1 MPRFTILE
9 LTDAD
14 LKVLQATW
22 RKKEGF
28 AIDRVQTVEFGDLP
42 RDESGDAARTE
53 RIREKLKGLDGG
65 GPSETA
71 LLVPKQHCVARL
83 VRLPSGNP
91 AEIAEMAHFEAEKF
105 IPFNVEQHV
114 IAHELVRSDELNGSD
129 VFLAAVD
136 GPYITRCVEIAAAT
150 GLDPLFAN
158 VTAVSLAQ
166 GALDAIPG
174 LGAEEPVS
182 IVHIGRVHVEVA
194 TIYQGL
200 VVTMRAFNHGLE
212 ALAKAVGEKA
222 PMTDGSDGIRAP
234 KKVHPHDLLR
244 LDFRDP
250 DAFERVLNPGG
261 PETGRTPAGEAARRW
276 LAVLATN
283 FRRNHEFA
291 QRERPVPTIR
301 KILVCGDGAE
311 ITFLP
316 EAVGVALGVE
326 VELFDPLRAL
336 PRAAGFQAARPT
348 QFLPYAPAFGALNR
362 LRELAELEDKAPSR
376 VNLLPPEV
384 IERQAAQQRRL
395 LLMITATLL
404 IVAAALGS
412 LLFMSQSSLRQ
423 KQEESY
429 AEAIRLMRPHVE
441 SIAEKRRKVE
451 IIERIRS
458 ERSSALS
465 LLNQISAYPMVRPVP
480 DGGTLTLSDFRFEA
494 GKDVEISGK
503 ALSIEDINAFV
514 AYLRSIEEGGR
525 PAFVQGSLDG
535 VRVASQTPT
544 RLIGREQQM
553 YEFKIVGPLNIPD
566 RRSR

>member
-1 MPRFTILE
+1 MPRFTVLE

-28 AIDRVQTVEFGDLP
+28 AIDRVLTVDFGDLP
-42 RDESGDAARTE
+42 RDESGDAARAE
-53 RIREKLKGLDGG
+53 RIREKLKGLEGS
-65 GPSETA
+65 GPTETA

-83 VRLPSGNP
+83 VRLPSHDP
-91 AEIAEMAHFEAEKF
+91 SEIAEMARFEAEKF
-105 IPFNVEQHV
+105 IPFNVEQHI
-114 IAHELVRSDELNGSD
+114 IAHEIVRTDELNGSD

-136 GPYITRCVEIAAAT
+136 GPYMARCVETAAAT
-150 GLDPLFAN
+150 GFDPLFAN

-166 GALDAIPG
+166 GALEACPG

-194 TIYQGL
+194 TIHQGL

-222 PMTDGSDGIRAP
+222 PMTDGTDGLRAAR
-234 KKVHPHDLLR
+234 KVHPHDLLR

-250 DAFERVLNPGG
+250 DAFERVLNPGA

-316 EAVGVALGVE
+316 EAVGIALGVD

-336 PRAAGFQAARPT
+336 PRTAGFQAARPT
-348 QFLPYAPAFGALNR
+348 QFLPFAPAYGALQR
-362 LRELAELEDKAPSR
+362 LREMAELEDKAPPR
-376 VNLLPPEV
+376 VNLLPPAV

-404 IVAAALGS
+404 IVAGALGS
-412 LLFMSQSSLRQ
+412 LLYLSESSLRR
-423 KQEESY
+423 KKEESFV
-429 AEAIRLMRPHVE
+429 EAIRLMRPHVE
-441 SIAEKRRKVE
+441 QIAEKRRKVQ
-451 IIERIRS
+451 IIERIRA
-458 ERSSALS
+458 ERSSALA
-465 LLNQISAYPMVRPVP
+465 LLNRISAYPMVRPVP
-480 DGGTLTLSDFRFEA
+480 EGGTLTLSDFRFEA
-494 GKDVEISGK
+494 GKDVTISGK

-514 AYLRSIEEGGR
+514 AYLRSIK
-525 PAFVQGSLDG
+525 DG
-535 VRVASQTPT
+535 QKPFFADVRATQQTPT
-544 RLIGREQQM
+544 RLAGRDQQM
-553 YEFKIVGPLNIPD
+553 YDFKIVAPLDVPEK
-566 RRSR
+566 RRR